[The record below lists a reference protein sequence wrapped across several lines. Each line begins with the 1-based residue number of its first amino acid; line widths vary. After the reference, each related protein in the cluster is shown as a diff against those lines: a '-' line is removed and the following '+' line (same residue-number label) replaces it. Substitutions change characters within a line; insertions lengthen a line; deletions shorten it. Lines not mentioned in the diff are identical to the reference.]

1 MVLFKE
7 GVRDDKRQWELFI
20 NLPLGKGPQWS
31 RERLIFMLYILL
43 SQWLRRKERERSY
56 QSEGKGASHEEM
68 KQDSEFLKKFPTFLG
83 EGQINT
89 KSF

>member
-1 MVLFKE
+1 
-7 GVRDDKRQWELFI
+7 
-20 NLPLGKGPQWS
+20 
-31 RERLIFMLYILL
+31 MLYILL